1 MDESMNTIGE
11 NTESLLVPSKEIVL
25 EVNADKTKYTVM
37 SVDQNAG
44 QSQ

>member
-11 NTESLLVPSKEIVL
+11 NTETLLVASKEIVL

-37 SVDQNAG
+37 SLDQNAG
-44 QSQ
+44 QSK